1 MCLSFFLLLIY
12 LLIIIFNIYNSIYLS
27 KQLHIIDD
35 PEYTGKKNDHNYK
48 DYNENKYLDIP
59 LKQFIIA
66 GFFPSIISVLNIL
79 CAIFCIAFRKKMIL
93 TYNKMLSTKEDNKN
107 NEVIM
112 HRHKPKHRYSYKGNT
127 RRNSTEKRRKT
138 NEENENIQKEL
149 NKIKIRHN
157 STTTKK
163 NNSNK
168 RNQNFIHRES
178 KKDLIDNRLRQL
190 EVKKNINSETKDIKL
205 HKSKK
210 SKFNVINTP
219 QTTKSN
225 STIDSQNN
233 LENDKDID
241 KKNDNE
247 N

>member
-1 MCLSFFLLLIY
+1 MSILCLVIVNWDFLKNFIKVLNIISLILIALIVIINFLLFLKLKNVKYNIIKNYKTQMCLSFFVLLIY

-35 PEYTGKKNDHNYK
+35 PEYTGKKNDQNYK

-79 CAIFCIAFRKKMIL
+79 CTIFCIAFRKKMIL

-112 HRHKPKHRYSYKGNT
+112 YRHKPKHRYSYKGNT

-157 STTTKK
+157 SVTMK
-163 NNSNK
+163 
-168 RNQNFIHRES
+168 
-178 KKDLIDNRLRQL
+178 
-190 EVKKNINSETKDIKL
+190 
-205 HKSKK
+205 
-210 SKFNVINTP
+210 
-219 QTTKSN
+219 
-225 STIDSQNN
+225 
-233 LENDKDID
+233 
-241 KKNDNE
+241 
-247 N
+247 